1 MDYLKRTWA
10 EIHLD
15 RLEKNLM
22 NYKQRLC
29 SGNELMCVVKAY
41 CYGHSDEAVCPFL
54 ENKLNVKWFAVSNE
68 VEALRLRKSGIKG
81 EILILGYTPPEAA
94 PELAENNIIQAVTE
108 YSYALHLS
116 ENLKGRTLRCHAAVD
131 TGMTR
136 IGLRGT
142 VSEICGEFEKISS
155 LPGISAEGIFTHYA
169 AADSQTPEDTA
180 YTKAQ
185 TDKFFQVYDELCVR
199 GFRPSQAHCLNSA
212 GGIYRKEPR
221 STLARLGIILYG
233 LMPSTTNPLPF
244 RLFPVMDLKAAV
256 SQVKT
261 VEPGVC
267 VSYGRTY
274 ITEKTTVLATI
285 TCGYADGYPRALSG
299 KGYVIIHGKRAPITG
314 RVCMDQFMCDVTEIE
329 NVRPGDTATLIGTD
343 GNETITADDIAD
355 LTGTIGYEIVCQIS
369 ARVPRVIYENGKQ
382 LGVYTP

>member
-1 MDYLKRTWA
+1 
-10 EIHLD
+10 
-15 RLEKNLM
+15 
-22 NYKQRLC
+22 
-29 SGNELMCVVKAY
+29 
-41 CYGHSDEAVCPFL
+41 
-54 ENKLNVKWFAVSNE
+54 
-68 VEALRLRKSGIKG
+68 
-81 EILILGYTPPEAA
+81 
-94 PELAENNIIQAVTE
+94 
-108 YSYALHLS
+108 
-116 ENLKGRTLRCHAAVD
+116 
-131 TGMTR
+131 
-136 IGLRGT
+136 
-142 VSEICGEFEKISS
+142 
-155 LPGISAEGIFTHYA
+155 
-169 AADSQTPEDTA
+169 
-180 YTKAQ
+180 
-185 TDKFFQVYDELCVR
+185 
-199 GFRPSQAHCLNSA
+199 
-212 GGIYRKEPR
+212 
-221 STLARLGIILYG
+221 
-233 LMPSTTNPLPF
+233 MPSTSNPLPF
-244 RLFPVMDLKAAV
+244 RLSPVMDLKAAV

-261 VEPGVC
+261 IEPGVC